1 LHGLSAGAGKIG
13 SIIAQGAIAPLRT
26 RGATGKPGSNGLDDE
41 QHLAEMVYLF
51 GTEWEEPI
59 VLGCR

>member
-1 LHGLSAGAGKIG
+1 MLLGEGRLSRHGVC
-13 SIIAQGAIAPLRT
+13 
-26 RGATGKPGSNGLDDE
+26 GLVDDE